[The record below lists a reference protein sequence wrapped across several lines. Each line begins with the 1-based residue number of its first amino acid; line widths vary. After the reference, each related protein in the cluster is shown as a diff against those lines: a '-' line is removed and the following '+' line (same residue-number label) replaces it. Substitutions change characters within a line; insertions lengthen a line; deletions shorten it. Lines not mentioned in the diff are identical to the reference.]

1 MSDEKNFCILKYLGI
16 VLATLIGAFL
26 AFYVAV
32 DITVER
38 MFNPMYRMKH
48 AEKIMNKEFKHFDRN
63 MRHMP
68 SLVHLVK
75 DSDGYKLIVDLR
87 HLDNNEKNINV
98 SFDKDMVTVS
108 GGIDKSKKREE
119 SVLSFTQSYVLS
131 DEIDI
136 ANVKKEKIRNK
147 YIITI
152 PIKDND

>member
-1 MSDEKNFCILKYLGI
+1 MSDEKNFCILKYLGF

-26 AFYVAV
+26 AFYFAV
-32 DITVER
+32 DITLER

-48 AEKIMNKEFKHFDRN
+48 AEKIMNKEFKHFDKK
-63 MRHMP
+63 MKHMP

-75 DSDGYKLIVDLR
+75 NSDEYKLIIDLR
-87 HLDNNEKNINV
+87 NLDNDEKNVNV

-108 GGIDKSKKREE
+108 GGIDKSRKREE

-136 ANVKKEKIRNK
+136 SKVKKEKIRDK

>member
-1 MSDEKNFCILKYLGI
+1 MNDEKNFCILKYLGF
-16 VLATLIGAFL
+16 VLATLIGTFL
-26 AFYVAV
+26 AFYFAV
-32 DITVER
+32 DITLER
-38 MFNPMYRMKH
+38 MFNPIYRMKH
-48 AEKIMNKEFKHFDRN
+48 AEKIMNKEFKHFDRK

-68 SLVHLVK
+68 AIVHLVRN
-75 DSDGYKLIVDLR
+75 SDEYKLIVDLS
-87 HLDNNEKNINV
+87 HLNNDEKNVNV

-119 SVLSFTQSYVLS
+119 SIMSFTQSYVLS

-136 ANVKKEKIRNK
+136 ANVRKEKIRNK

>member
-1 MSDEKNFCILKYLGI
+1 MSDEKKFCILKYLVF

-26 AFYVAV
+26 AFYFAV
-32 DITVER
+32 DITLER
-38 MFNPMYRMKH
+38 MFNPVYRMKH
-48 AEKIMNKEFKHFDRN
+48 AEKIMNKEFKHFN
-63 MRHMP
+63 KKMRHMP

-75 DSDGYKLIVDLR
+75 DSDEYKLIVDLT
-87 HLDNNEKNINV
+87 HLNNDEKNINV

-119 SVLSFTQSYVLS
+119 SIMSFTQSYVLS

-136 ANVKKEKIRNK
+136 ANVRKEKIRNK

>member
-1 MSDEKNFCILKYLGI
+1 MNDEKNFCIFKYLGF

-26 AFYVAV
+26 AFYFAV
-32 DITVER
+32 DTTLDR
-38 MFNPMYRMKH
+38 MFNPIYRMKH
-48 AEKIMNKEFKHFDRN
+48 AERIMNKEFKHFDRK

-68 SLVHLVK
+68 SLVHLIK
-75 DSDGYKLIVDLR
+75 NSDEYKLIVDLS
-87 HLDNNEKNINV
+87 HFNNDEKNINI

-136 ANVKKEKIRNK
+136 SNIKKEKIRNK

-152 PIKDND
+152 PIKDID